1 MLFRQSKA
9 HVGAFADFVAFTAG
23 VVPAI
28 GARTHGTGMEVGICT
43 SANTPA
49 QCHLHFF
56 ASTAN
61 AEGGFV
67 NAEVSRMVDPQKLLF
82 RGKAPQHLSSSKV
95 HKGYRA
101 GTTVQKAMYYLLA
114 DKIGSIFQ
122 NGSAKPFQ
130 DRWFLVV
137 VLLLFLSSSSCC
149 CAVHIILHCCCAF
162 CSSVL
167 CRHRVFSCWHVVFG
181 SWQLLVGVLILGL
194 CLLFLFGL
202 RFDSWFRS
210 SAGYWACAQNECCI
224 FLLFGFS
231 LLFAARANRRTL
243 RCR

>member
-1 MLFRQSKA
+1 MLFRQSRA
-9 HVGAFADFVAFTAG
+9 HVDAFADFTKLIAG
-23 VVPAI
+23 VVSTI
-28 GARTHGTGMEVGICT
+28 GARTHGTGMEVGTCT

-67 NAEVSRMVDPQKLLF
+67 NAEVSLMVVDPQKLLF
-82 RGKAPQHLSSSKV
+82 RGKAPQHLSPSKV

-130 DRWFLVV
+130 DRGFVGVV
-137 VLLLFLSSSSCC
+137 VLLFLSSSSCC
-149 CAVHIILHCCCAF
+149 RSLHLILHCCCGF

-167 CRHRVFSCWHVVFG
+167 CGPRVLCCWYVVFCR
-181 SWQLLVGVLILGL
+181 WQLLVGVLILVL
-194 CLLFLFGL
+194 CCFFSV
-202 RFDSWFRS
+202 RV
-210 SAGYWACAQNECCI
+210 AC
-224 FLLFGFS
+224 
-231 LLFAARANRRTL
+231 
-243 RCR
+243 